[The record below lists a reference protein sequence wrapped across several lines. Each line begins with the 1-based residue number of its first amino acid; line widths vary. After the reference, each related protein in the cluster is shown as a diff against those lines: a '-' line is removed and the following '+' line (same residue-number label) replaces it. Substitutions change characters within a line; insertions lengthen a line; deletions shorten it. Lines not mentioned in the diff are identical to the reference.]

1 MNILGVDNM
10 SWKKIIKEEEEE
22 ELPEHVK
29 IARERVKQGLPS
41 KITLPL
47 IPQFEDKVN
56 KKREVGRVRNPT
68 IAFLQNNAKDA
79 LGDCM
84 PLIDRL
90 DNETLLDEANELI
103 GELYDKLKN
112 L

>member
-1 MNILGVDNM
+1 M

-22 ELPEHVK
+22 DLPADVK
-29 IARERVKQGLPS
+29 RARERIKQGLPS
-41 KITLPL
+41 KEYPL

-68 IAFLQNNAKDA
+68 ITFLQNNAKDA

-90 DNETLLDEANELI
+90 DNETLLDEAYELI